1 MLIFDSSMWFYQTT
15 ICNGTLSSSVF
26 LLLPPVSLFLITLTF
41 GNFYITKWSFTFG
54 NFYGTKWSFTCSCA
68 INIRLL
74 VQSFYVSVWKIWIQM
89 KYFHKY
95 THTQTNRLMQL
106 VIKTYFSSHLLGHCQ
121 CVLYLSL
128 SVSCLLSD
136 HCCLILPA
144 LVCGNA
150 DKFCMWNVYLVT
162 LSNMQVTMADWL
174 IVVQR

>member
-1 MLIFDSSMWFYQTT
+1 
-15 ICNGTLSSSVF
+15 
-26 LLLPPVSLFLITLTF
+26 
-41 GNFYITKWSFTFG
+41 
-54 NFYGTKWSFTCSCA
+54 
-68 INIRLL
+68 
-74 VQSFYVSVWKIWIQM
+74 M

-150 DKFCMWNVYLVT
+150 
-162 LSNMQVTMADWL
+162 
-174 IVVQR
+174 